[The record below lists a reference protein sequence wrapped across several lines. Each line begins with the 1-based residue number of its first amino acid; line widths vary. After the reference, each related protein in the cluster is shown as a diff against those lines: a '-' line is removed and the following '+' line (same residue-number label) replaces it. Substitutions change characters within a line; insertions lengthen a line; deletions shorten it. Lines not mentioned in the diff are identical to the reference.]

1 MIWGQRKGN
10 KPVEHGS
17 APSMQPELEQAWKTL
32 ALVTDWLRHAEAKLG
47 IILGFTGV
55 SAGVLFNLVKEQ
67 ANGSCIF
74 SSAAAVCCVAVVVA
88 ATFAMLGLLPVIHLA
103 GKRREEETVIN
114 PLYFHDIAHTYVKA
128 SSYIGVLGSLT
139 TAPDDLVRHIGQQV
153 HANASVASRKY
164 QFAGWAM
171 WALLVDL
178 LALGSVA
185 AIAALEW

>member
-1 MIWGQRKGN
+1 
-10 KPVEHGS
+10 
-17 APSMQPELEQAWKTL
+17 MQPELEQAWKTL

-67 ANGSCIF
+67 ANGSCVLN
-74 SSAAAVCCVAVVVA
+74 SAAAICCVAVVVA
-88 ATFAMLGLLPVIHLA
+88 GTFAMLGLLPVIHL
-103 GKRREEETVIN
+103 GRKHREEETVIN
-114 PLYFHDIAHTYVKA
+114 PLYFHDIAHNYVKA
-128 SSYIGVLGSLT
+128 SSYIGVLGPLT

-164 QFAGWAM
+164 RFASWAM

-185 AIAALEW
+185 AIAALGW